1 MTLETEHYIAIGFL
15 SIVLLPFILLLFPVD
30 MDITYRIGWYCF
42 NYFYVVL
49 PLTYLVAFM
58 LWRWKKKILS
68 TITAVLGTSLTIY
81 GFLLYLIALALISEY

>member
-1 MTLETEHYIAIGFL
+1 METEHYIAIGFL
-15 SIVLLPFILLLFPVD
+15 STTLLPFILLLFP
-30 MDITYRIGWYCF
+30 IAYGIGWYCF

-68 TITAVLGTSLTIY
+68 TITAVLGTSLTLY